1 MEFKKN
7 YSIVIFLLSVAL
19 LFIII
24 LSLPSPPVKETRLK
38 DFPMV
43 IGQWQG
49 EDKFIED
56 KIYKILHGSELLL
69 RVYKNTKGDMISLFI
84 VASSVNPEA
93 FHPAEICFS
102 GAGAQSFKKDT
113 SEIQIGKEKIKVT
126 RLYIKHKD
134 TEDITLYWFRV
145 GKKTTYSY
153 YIHQLNMV
161 FDKIMRKRSIS
172 AMIRIVTFVENGK
185 KDEAFELGKGFI
197 KEIAPLLNKYLT
209 EIGDTS

>member
-7 YSIVIFLLSVAL
+7 YSIVISLLSVAL

-24 LSLPSPPVKETRLK
+24 FSLPSPPVKETRLK

-49 EDKFIED
+49 KEQPIED
-56 KIYKILHGSELLL
+56 KVYKILHGSELLL
-69 RVYKNTKGDMISLFI
+69 RIYKNTKGDIISLFI
-84 VASSVNPEA
+84 VASSINPEV

-113 SEIQIGKEKIKVT
+113 PEIQIGKKKIKVT
-126 RLYIKHKD
+126 KLYIKQKD
-134 TEDITLYWFRV
+134 MEDITLYWFRV
-145 GKKTTYSY
+145 GKRTTYSY
-153 YIHQLNMV
+153 YIHQLNMI

-172 AMIRIVTFVENGK
+172 SMIRIVTFVKDGK
-185 KDEAFELGKGFI
+185 KNEAFELGKGFI
-197 KEIAPLLNKYLT
+197 EEITPLLDKYLT
-209 EIGDTS
+209 YEVASR